1 MDQKKDLKAA
11 LKNLPEYKAPDSIWD
26 KIESEMNEEIA
37 ESPLSIALKKLPV
50 HKPSEEVWGNIEQN
64 LPAQSPNFTV
74 WRNVL
79 GIAASIALAVGFFF
93 WIGNNNPQYDVEYA
107 YAEEILDD
115 RMQFANFETDEEAF
129 EMIEEICSEKSFLC
143 EHTDFK
149 ELKLELEELNE
160 AHEEL
165 EFAMG
170 EYNTS
175 PELSKELKDIEMER
189 TVVFKRLLAM
199 I

>member
-1 MDQKKDLKAA
+1 MDQKKDLKTA
-11 LKNLPEYKAPDSIWD
+11 LKNLPEYKAPDSIWN
-26 KIESEMNEEIA
+26 KIESEMINEIA
-37 ESPLSIALKKLPV
+37 ESPLSAALKQLPV
-50 HKPSEEVWGNIEQN
+50 HKPSETVWENIEQN
-64 LPAQSPNFTV
+64 LPAQTPKFTV

-93 WIGNNNPQYDVEYA
+93 WVGNNKPQYEVEFA
-107 YAEEILDD
+107 YTEEVLDE
-115 RMQFANFETDEEAF
+115 RMQFASFETDDEAF
-129 EMIEEICSEKSFLC
+129 EMIDHICSEKGFLC
-143 EHTDFK
+143 EHSDFK
-149 ELKLELEELNE
+149 NLKMELEELNE

-165 EFAMG
+165 QFAMG

-175 PELSKELKDIEMER
+175 SELSKELKDIEMER